1 MLLAKERLSA
11 GRPSCEGFAGRDENK
26 TGGEFCGSR
35 YNARLAGLSDER

>member
-1 MLLAKERLSA
+1 MLLAKERLSSCRLACQGSA
-11 GRPSCEGFAGRDENK
+11 GRYENK

>member
-11 GRPSCEGFAGRDENK
+11 GRPSCEGFAGRYENK

-35 YNARLAGLSDER
+35 YNLSLIHI